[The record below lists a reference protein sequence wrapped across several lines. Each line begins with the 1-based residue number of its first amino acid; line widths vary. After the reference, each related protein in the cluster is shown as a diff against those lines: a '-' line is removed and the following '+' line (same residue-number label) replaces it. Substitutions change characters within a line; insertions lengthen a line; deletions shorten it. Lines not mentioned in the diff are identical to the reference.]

1 MSFLYRYNLVFAVIV
16 VETEYDTYFVLIIL
30 CMNKLLLSLYCTY
43 IFVIT
48 EFLLKHMTH
57 EPTLSPVITGRHI
70 GPLCTSVS
78 AFNFQRTLK
87 LLSLSR
93 S

>member
-1 MSFLYRYNLVFAVIV
+1 MSFLYRYSLVFAVIV

-30 CMNKLLLSLYCTY
+30 CMNKLLLSLYCTC

-48 EFLLKHMTH
+48 EFLLKRMTH
-57 EPTLSPVITGRHI
+57 EPTLSPVITGRHN

-78 AFNFQRTLK
+78 AFNCPTNTKAAQFIA
-87 LLSLSR
+87 
-93 S
+93 